1 MLQQPLIPRPRAG
14 PPFLTQELYL
24 KGFRAKKK
32 NTESDIRIRKLPQ
45 KRIEI
50 NHAYTNKP
58 AVAQQEGKSFRG

>member
-14 PPFLTQELYL
+14 PPLLTQELYL
-24 KGFRAKKK
+24 KGFRAKNK

-45 KRIEI
+45 KRTEI
-50 NHAYTNKP
+50 NHAYMNKP